1 MMKTTGK
8 KLMTYIQADKDR
20 EDNILKYQRLLGTA
34 FNDYSTIKL
43 SMNLFTLYERIAD
56 LLDTESPDEDMMQ
69 VRDELEQYINTLS
82 FSLRNVFVDKK
93 PDASLISD
101 ITSIRDKITADMKL
115 LTFYVDAYEIYEYI
129 LNRKE
134 PKFRDEEL
142 TEIDSAQL
150 AETMFDF
157 VFAEDD
163 KLLINTRIQD
173 MIAQLPVRMTK
184 SHFFDIISNSLMI
197 YRGGEKKS
205 VDGFIESIRDA
216 ALLDEPKGLSDRYAS
231 LYEFYKELRSVN
243 YESIDE
249 DTVSSLSD
257 KISENA
263 DKISAICSDYMMMTE
278 VINDI
283 LVVLYTEGLK
293 DSSYLDDRYDTA
305 STIISLIV
313 TATDIYEASAGFDK
327 LFVKLEGAQED
338 AYETLASLNANF
350 DDLYNT
356 YYEMYE
362 GDIQNAF
369 DNLSKVDRL
378 TSTSLF
384 MDIESNGL
392 SVVVDEADEIYI
404 NEEKNSL
411 VEDFKA
417 HFEKLGKSERRS
429 VMAKVMSLMP
439 VFFNT
444 KQEIKEY
451 FEYALSSCSDLA
463 EMTACKELIDD
474 LIIYDSRD

>member
-1 MMKTTGK
+1 MKTTGK

-20 EDNILKYQRLLGTA
+20 EDSILKYQQLLGTA

-69 VRDELEQYINTLS
+69 VRDEMEQYINTLS

-93 PDASLISD
+93 PDDSLISD
-101 ITSIRDKITADMKL
+101 ISSIRDKITADMKL

-243 YESIDE
+243 YESIDK

-305 STIISLIV
+305 STIISSIV
-313 TATDIYEASAGFDK
+313 TATDIYEASTDFDE

-384 MDIESNGL
+384 MDIENSGL

-417 HFEKLGKSERRS
+417 HFENLGKSERRS

>member
-1 MMKTTGK
+1 MKTTGK

-20 EDNILKYQRLLGTA
+20 EENILKYQQLLGTA
-34 FNDYSTIKL
+34 FNNYSTIKL

-56 LLDTESPDEDMMQ
+56 LLDTESPDDDMMM
-69 VRDELEQYINTLS
+69 VRDEMEEYINTLS
-82 FSLRNVFVDKK
+82 FSLRTVFVDKN
-93 PDASLISD
+93 PEDSLIAD

-142 TEIDSAQL
+142 SEVDATEL
-150 AETMFDF
+150 AEAMFSF

-173 MIAQLPVRMTK
+173 LVAQLPVRMTK

-216 ALLDEPKGLSDRYAS
+216 ALLDEPDGIKDRYSS
-231 LYEFYKELRSVN
+231 LYSFYKELREQN
-243 YESIDE
+243 YEAIDKE
-249 DTVSSLSD
+249 KVEELSD

-263 DKISAICSDYMMMTE
+263 DKISSICSDYMMMTE

-283 LVVLYTEGLK
+283 LVVLYTEGMK
-293 DSSYLDDRYDTA
+293 DSSFLDERYDTA
-305 STIISLIV
+305 SEIISEIV
-313 TATDIYEASAGFDK
+313 KATDIYEASAGFDE

-338 AYETLASLNANF
+338 AYENLASINSNL

-356 YYEMYE
+356 YYEMYDDE
-362 GDIQNAF
+362 SMKTNF
-369 DNLSKVDRL
+369 DSLIKVDRL

-384 MDIESNGL
+384 MDLDDNGL
-392 SVVVDEADEIYI
+392 SIVIDEADEIYI

-411 VEDFKA
+411 IQDFTE
-417 HFEKLGKSERRS
+417 HFGNLGKSERRS
-429 VMAKVMSLMP
+429 IMAKVMSLMP

-451 FEYALSSCSDLA
+451 FEYALSSCSDVA

-474 LIIYDSRD
+474 LILYDSRD

>member
-1 MMKTTGK
+1 MKTTGK

-20 EDNILKYQRLLGTA
+20 EDNILKYQHLLGTA

-69 VRDELEQYINTLS
+69 VRDEMEQYINTLS

-101 ITSIRDKITADMKL
+101 ITSIRDKITTDMKL

-134 PKFRDEEL
+134 PKFRDDEL

-243 YESIDE
+243 YESIDK

-293 DSSYLDDRYDTA
+293 DSSYLGDRYDTA
-305 STIISLIV
+305 STIISSIV
-313 TATDIYEASAGFDK
+313 TATDIYEASAGFDE

-384 MDIESNGL
+384 MDIENSGL

>member
-1 MMKTTGK
+1 MKTTGK

-20 EDNILKYQRLLGTA
+20 EDSILKYQQLLGTA

-69 VRDELEQYINTLS
+69 VRDEMEQYINTLS

-93 PDASLISD
+93 PDASLITD

-243 YESIDE
+243 YESIDN

-305 STIISLIV
+305 STIISSIV
-313 TATDIYEASAGFDK
+313 TATDIYEASTDFDE

>member
-1 MMKTTGK
+1 MKTTGK

-20 EDNILKYQRLLGTA
+20 EDSILKYQQLLGTA

-69 VRDELEQYINTLS
+69 VRDEMEQYINTLS

-184 SHFFDIISNSLMI
+184 SHFFDIVSNSLMI

-205 VDGFIESIRDA
+205 VDGFIESLRDA

-243 YESIDE
+243 YESIDN

-305 STIISLIV
+305 STIISSIV
-313 TATDIYEASAGFDK
+313 TATDIYEASADFDE

-384 MDIESNGL
+384 MDIENSGL

-417 HFEKLGKSERRS
+417 HFENLGKSERRS

>member
-1 MMKTTGK
+1 MKTTGK

-20 EDNILKYQRLLGTA
+20 EDSILKYQQLLGTA

-69 VRDELEQYINTLS
+69 VRDEMEQYINTLS

-93 PDASLISD
+93 PDASLITD

-243 YESIDE
+243 YESIDN

-305 STIISLIV
+305 STIISSIV
-313 TATDIYEASAGFDK
+313 TATDIYEASADFDE

-384 MDIESNGL
+384 MDIENSGL

>member
-1 MMKTTGK
+1 MKTTGK

-69 VRDELEQYINTLS
+69 VRDEMEQYINTLS

-243 YESIDE
+243 YESIDK

-305 STIISLIV
+305 STIISSIV

-384 MDIESNGL
+384 MDIENSGL